1 MDKKAVMKKKSPLRK
16 GLRLIFTLVGLFLL
30 YVVGA
35 ILYATLT
42 DYQPQDTIAIKPSF
56 DAEVAEI
63 GDSSLTFFIWNIGYG
78 GLGAKSDFFYED
90 EGSLRSGNSS
100 VRPDKATSDMYFEGI
115 QKTIKSNP
123 ADFYLLQE
131 VDIDSKRG
139 HHRNQ
144 LEGIHEVLPNSFA
157 SFATNYNVKRVPLPV
172 LEPWNVY
179 GKVVGGL
186 GTFSKYQPDI
196 VTRLQLPGSYSWPT
210 RVFQL
215 DRCVGYH
222 EFPMKNGK
230 KLVVMNVHN
239 SAFDKGGELK
249 KQQMAFIK
257 QLAMD
262 AYQKG
267 NYVVLGGDWNQNPPG
282 FRPQTYQPGYTTKL
296 AIPIA
301 TDAFPEEWVW
311 VYAPD
316 FPTNRSV
323 KDPYVKGET
332 PVTTIDFFLLSP
344 NLRAVKTKVINV
356 DFEYSDHQPVWVEL
370 LLL

>member
-1 MDKKAVMKKKSPLRK
+1 MKKKSPAKKVLK
-16 GLRLIFTLVGLFLL
+16 IIFSLIGLFLL

-35 ILYATLT
+35 ILHATFT
-42 DYQPQDTIAIKPSF
+42 DYQPEDTIAIKPSF
-56 DAEVAEI
+56 DAKVEAI
-63 GDSSLTFFIWNIGYG
+63 SDSSLSFMIWNIGYG

-90 EGSLRSGNSS
+90 EGSLRSGNSA
-100 VRPDKATSDMYFEGI
+100 VRPNKATSDIYFDGI
-115 QKTIKSNP
+115 QKTIQNNP
-123 ADFYLLQE
+123 SDFYLLQE
-131 VDIDSKRG
+131 VDIESKRG

-144 LEGIHEVLPNSFA
+144 LAGIHEMLPGNFG
-157 SFATNYNVKRVPLPV
+157 SFATNYDVKRVPLPV
-172 LEPWNVY
+172 LEPWDVY

-186 GTFSKYQPDI
+186 ATFSKYQPDI

-215 DRCVGYH
+215 DRCVAYH
-222 EFPMKNGK
+222 EFPLANGK

-257 QLAMD
+257 QLALD
-262 AYQKG
+262 AYKKG

-282 FRPQTYQPGYTTKL
+282 FRPKTYQPGYNTKL
-296 AIPIA
+296 VNPIE
-301 TDAFPEEWVW
+301 TDAFSEEWVW

-344 NLRAVKTKVINV
+344 NLRAIQTKVINL
-356 DFEYSDHQPVWVEL
+356 DFEYSDHQPVWMEVML
-370 LLL
+370 L